1 MAEER
6 ILPIRIT
13 DHDTGET
20 YELDFSRDSVV
31 FAEQRGFEPESIT
44 TFPATKIPEFFYYAF
59 RKNHRKLAKNQ
70 TDALLDKLGG
80 LTDKMLERLI
90 LLYQQAQMANNIIQD
105 EEDLVKNAKMT
116 VEM

>member
-59 RKNHRKLAKNQ
+59 RKNHKKLAKNQ